1 MILRSF
7 LILLLLSGTLLL
19 GVPNAHSARGEN
31 EAQLESVKAE
41 LSQENERKRKL
52 QERFDKI
59 ESELSGIKN
68 RLTQVGRDMRENE
81 DRLKSTQ
88 GRIEKLEERKA
99 ELTKNLEAERV
110 SIVKLILMLGRIRKT
125 PPEVMIARP
134 DTPYHTAQS
143 ALLMENIIPSVKRD
157 AQRLMSNLETLN
169 QLTTDLKNEQEE
181 RKNQIDHWEKQRE
194 KLMVLVK
201 EKEELYA
208 EVDKDLKARQL
219 SVNAISL
226 KAKSLEDLI
235 ARIKAEEQQEIARQ
249 KQAGI
254 FRRKPDK
261 IFGQE
266 NSAAQLPVSGIIRT
280 AYSEKDEY
288 GAKSNGLIIE
298 GRSGGLVTAPMSG
311 KIQFVG
317 SFKRFSNIVI
327 IEHSGGYH
335 SLIAGLGEINAVIGD
350 IVKPGE
356 PIGLLPDSALIPRPK
371 LYYELRK
378 NGSPVNP
385 SVKFSDLG

>member
-235 ARIKAEEQQEIARQ
+235 ARIKAEEQQEIAARNRQ
-249 KQAGI
+249 
-254 FRRKPDK
+254 
-261 IFGQE
+261 
-266 NSAAQLPVSGIIRT
+266 
-280 AYSEKDEY
+280 
-288 GAKSNGLIIE
+288 
-298 GRSGGLVTAPMSG
+298 
-311 KIQFVG
+311 G
-317 SFKRFSNIVI
+317 SS
-327 IEHSGGYH
+327 
-335 SLIAGLGEINAVIGD
+335 D
-350 IVKPGE
+350 
-356 PIGLLPDSALIPRPK
+356 
-371 LYYELRK
+371 
-378 NGSPVNP
+378 VNP
-385 SVKFSDLG
+385 TKYLVRRIRQLSSLFPVLYVRPIARKMSTGPKATA